1 MSDPIHFDTVWLST
15 DAQFAAFDEAFRNAS
30 WFARAIGR
38 YPVRP
43 GAAYTTMLFQPW
55 TRIPLVLVSAGR
67 FDIVEGRASFA
78 ASSRA
83 GLRRNVLTDLA
94 FALTPP
100 EIRSLEAHL
109 QNSPVNPAF
118 NLTWT
123 HVETTR
129 EPPLDSFYLSVGGRN
144 AFAMGRYRR
153 EGLALREALQRLRDM
168 APTLAPASAFR

>member
-1 MSDPIHFDTVWLST
+1 MSDPIHFDTVWFST

-38 YPVRP
+38 YPVRR
-43 GAAYTTMLFQPW
+43 GAAYTTMLLPW
-55 TRIPLVLVSAGR
+55 IRIPIVLVAAGR
-67 FDIVEGRASFA
+67 FDIAEGRASFA
-78 ASSRA
+78 AGRRA
-83 GLRRNVLTDLA
+83 GARRNVLTNLA
-94 FALTPP
+94 FVLTPP
-100 EIRSLEAHL
+100 EIKSLEAHL
-109 QNSPVNPAF
+109 QKSPVDPAF
-118 NLTWT
+118 SLTWT